1 TVELSFVEV
10 ELRGF
15 DLRSR
20 ERDLVFGVG
29 VIQVH
34 RVRVPQH
41 REVPV
46 MQRLFF
52 PALPEGLR
60 LRAGRQHGETQNR
73 PDLLRHHAFDLPS
86 EIVMRPPHGAIG
98 NRRMSLHGP
107 TNPTSIDSYPTFLM
121 MNRSKTTSPVRA
133 LTTLSPATSTAM
145 GSSFGPKDPM
155 NLNVIS
161 GGLGVGVGEGG
172 GGGSHGPRNRGSP
185 QTGAGVG
192 VGSCVGIGV
201 GVGGR
206 KSKMFRKTVLLGAS
220 RESRS
225 LRPK

>member
-1 TVELSFVEV
+1 MSGFLHFAARDRLLR
-10 ELRGF
+10 ELRWNRYGVASKKPASASGCGGTGSSAASPLLA
-15 DLRSR
+15 DAPWHRHRRVSLHPNPWRSQCH
-20 ERDLVFGVG
+20 LT
-29 VIQVH
+29 
-34 RVRVPQH
+34 P
-41 REVPV
+41 
-46 MQRLFF
+46 FF
-52 PALPEGLR
+52 SS
-60 LRAGRQHGETQNR
+60 Q
-73 PDLLRHHAFDLPS
+73 LRHHAFDLPS

-161 GGLGVGVGEGG
+161 GGLGVGVGGGG
-172 GGGSHGPRNRGSP
+172 GGGSQGPRNRGSP

-206 KSKMFRKTVLLGAS
+206 KSKMFRK
-220 RESRS
+220 
-225 LRPK
+225 